1 MKKQNF
7 LIIGLILLAVISFII
22 FIMVSGS
29 GDKGS
34 FNTTKDIKTLINT
47 INKDNKNLL
56 PELETMKVNVKN
68 IDEVTSYTGLKTNDG
83 IESIT
88 VSVPVMTAQAYQV
101 AIVKVKDGIDVE
113 KIKQEMLDNIDM
125 RRWICVSAEQLY
137 ITNSGNLI
145 FSVMADKDIAKTVY
159 NKPLLNRF
167 VVNKKFYDRNEV
179 SIAFTAKV
187 NYEDKSKEI
196 LSVIKV
202 EENDNLLSIK
212 DKTVKAVDNVRKSKE
227 SGTNN
232 SVNVIS
238 KLPSFILSP
247 VICIIKWLDRH
258 DLLPKSLIDD
268 NLYYSTCIV
277 SNLGSIHSG
286 AIYHNL
292 TDFGT
297 SSILATIGEIKLEK
311 VLIDGKM
318 ESKYLCEFGINID
331 ERIADGVYFVKA
343 VRLMQDILNEPKLLE
358 ESVNEKIKE
367 TTKFKY

>member
-1 MKKQNF
+1 MNRRDGVRVKDLDSMHVLMPYIKPNRCDSDVFINQKMDVTELVKYYEKMKKKHSDLTYFHLF
-7 LIIGLILLAVISFII
+7 L
-22 FIMVSGS
+22 
-29 GDKGS
+29 
-34 FNTTKDIKTLINT
+34 TL
-47 INKDNKNLL
+47 
-56 PELETMKVNVKN
+56 
-68 IDEVTSYTGLKTNDG
+68 
-83 IESIT
+83 
-88 VSVPVMTAQAYQV
+88 
-101 AIVKVKDGIDVE
+101 
-113 KIKQEMLDNIDM
+113 
-125 RRWICVSAEQLY
+125 
-137 ITNSGNLI
+137 
-145 FSVMADKDIAKTVY
+145 IAKTVY

-202 EENDNLLSIK
+202 DENDNLLSIK

-247 VICIIKWLDRH
+247 VIGIIKWLDRH

-343 VRLMQDILNEPKLLE
+343 VRLM
-358 ESVNEKIKE
+358 
-367 TTKFKY
+367 

>member
-1 MKKQNF
+1 M
-7 LIIGLILLAVISFII
+7 
-22 FIMVSGS
+22 
-29 GDKGS
+29 
-34 FNTTKDIKTLINT
+34 
-47 INKDNKNLL
+47 
-56 PELETMKVNVKN
+56 
-68 IDEVTSYTGLKTNDG
+68 
-83 IESIT
+83 
-88 VSVPVMTAQAYQV
+88 
-101 AIVKVKDGIDVE
+101 
-113 KIKQEMLDNIDM
+113 
-125 RRWICVSAEQLY
+125 
-137 ITNSGNLI
+137 
-145 FSVMADKDIAKTVY
+145 
-159 NKPLLNRF
+159 
-167 VVNKKFYDRNEV
+167 
-179 SIAFTAKV
+179 
-187 NYEDKSKEI
+187 
-196 LSVIKV
+196 
-202 EENDNLLSIK
+202 LSIK

-292 TDFGT
+292 TNFGT

>member
-1 MKKQNF
+1 MNRRDGVRVKDLDSMHVLMPYIKPNRCDSDVFINQKMDVTELVKYYERMKKKYSDLTYFHLF
-7 LIIGLILLAVISFII
+7 L
-22 FIMVSGS
+22 
-29 GDKGS
+29 
-34 FNTTKDIKTLINT
+34 TL
-47 INKDNKNLL
+47 
-56 PELETMKVNVKN
+56 
-68 IDEVTSYTGLKTNDG
+68 
-83 IESIT
+83 
-88 VSVPVMTAQAYQV
+88 
-101 AIVKVKDGIDVE
+101 
-113 KIKQEMLDNIDM
+113 
-125 RRWICVSAEQLY
+125 
-137 ITNSGNLI
+137 
-145 FSVMADKDIAKTVY
+145 IAKTVY

-167 VVNKKFYDRNEV
+167 VVNKKFYDRKEV

-247 VICIIKWLDRH
+247 VIGIIKWLDRH

-311 VLIDGKM
+311 VLIDGKI